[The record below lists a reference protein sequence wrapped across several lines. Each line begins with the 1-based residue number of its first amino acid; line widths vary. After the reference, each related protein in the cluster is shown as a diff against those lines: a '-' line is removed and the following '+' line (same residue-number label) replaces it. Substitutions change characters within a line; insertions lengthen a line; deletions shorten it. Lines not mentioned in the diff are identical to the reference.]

1 MSTLLHRRNTVR
13 NVNELVA
20 SAPTTSSQLTN
31 DHRASLSARFR
42 AVNTSTHRRLDA
54 WMVEQ
59 AGKPYDPFH
68 WTPQI
73 ARRVLGTNALRRINA
88 RNDLSISQA
97 VRDELADHLL
107 RSTAG
112 YTQSGSLSYWLSGL
126 SHASLGLVCA
136 EAVTWSTTT
145 YEVLQGL
152 EHPWQ
157 LAQSDAYYDVSAA
170 RTSLRGRRDIVIKND
185 DQRVV
190 LRLRAGS
197 PGKSSGPG
205 LRCDLTIDAL
215 ASPTGTAA
223 SRFIGVW
230 PDAGVCL
237 SVDGTMAD
245 LRAGAR
251 DLVRTAVV
259 QQRGQMLKAA

>member
-1 MSTLLHRRNTVR
+1 MSTLLQRRITGHNI
-13 NVNELVA
+13 NELIA
-20 SAPTTSSQLTN
+20 NAPTTCAQLTN

-42 AVNTSTHRRLDA
+42 AINATSNRRLDA
-54 WMVEQ
+54 WLVEQ

-73 ARRVLGTNALRRINA
+73 ARRVLGTSALRRITT
-88 RNDLSISQA
+88 RSDLSLSQA

-136 EAVTWSTTT
+136 EAVTWATTA
-145 YEVLQGL
+145 YEVLQGI
-152 EHPWQ
+152 ERPWQ

-170 RTSLRGRRDIVIKND
+170 RTSLRGRRDIVINND
-185 DQRVV
+185 EQRVV

-197 PGKSSGPG
+197 PGKSAGPG
-205 LRCDLTIDAL
+205 LRCDLAIDAL
-215 ASPTGTAA
+215 ASPTGIAA

-237 SVDGTMAD
+237 SIDGTMAD

>member
-20 SAPTTSSQLTN
+20 SAPTISSQLTN

-73 ARRVLGTNALRRINA
+73 ARRVLGTSALRRINT

-157 LAQSDAYYDVSAA
+157 LAQSDAYYDE
-170 RTSLRGRRDIVIKND
+170 
-185 DQRVV
+185 RVV

>member
-13 NVNELVA
+13 NLNELIA
-20 SAPTTSSQLTN
+20 TAPTSSSELTN

-42 AVNTSTHRRLDA
+42 AVNSTKHRLLDA

-73 ARRVLGTNALRRINA
+73 ARRVLGTSALRRA
-88 RNDLSISQA
+88 TSRKGLTISQG

-136 EAVTWSTTT
+136 EAVTWATNT

-152 EHPWQ
+152 EQPWQ
-157 LAQSDAYYDVSAA
+157 LAQSDAYYDVASA
-170 RTSLRGRRDIVIKND
+170 RTSLRGRRDIVINNA

-190 LRLRAGS
+190 IRLRAGS

-205 LRCDLTIDAL
+205 LRSDLTIDAL
-215 ASPTGTAA
+215 ANPTGSAA